1 MNSAL
6 VLLFA
11 HAATRSITTDNGFT
25 SIVSRSLL
33 TRRNSWKDLAV
44 KNLIPPNADAAR
56 TGRDGGSGS
65 MHALKLGDVA
75 AHRIRIRL
83 GPRDDGIT
91 TLAPQTRSDR
101 VRQIKFGTRVSD
113 EKLGR

>member
-1 MNSAL
+1 
-6 VLLFA
+6 
-11 HAATRSITTDNGFT
+11 
-25 SIVSRSLL
+25 
-33 TRRNSWKDLAV
+33 
-44 KNLIPPNADAAR
+44 
-56 TGRDGGSGS
+56 

>member
-1 MNSAL
+1 L
-6 VLLFA
+6 VA
-11 HAATRSITTDNGFT
+11 
-25 SIVSRSLL
+25 
-33 TRRNSWKDLAV
+33 RNLAP
-44 KNLIPPNADAAR
+44 LNADAAQ
-56 TGRDGGSGS
+56 TGQRGGSGS